1 MKLRTIIF
9 AALAL
14 IPIAVSARDDAQQG
28 MMPGMMHGMMHGK
41 AEGGHSEDGG
51 HAQDVGKPGDPRK
64 VSRAIQVLMDDGMKF
79 TPAKV
84 NVKRGETIK
93 FVVRNAGQIKHEM
106 VIGSMA
112 ELKQHAE
119 LMRKIPGMEHADSN
133 MVTLDPGETGELVW
147 QFTKAGTFDFACL
160 QPGHFEAGMM
170 GKVSVR

>member
-14 IPIAVSARDDAQQG
+14 TPIAVFADDDAHQ
-28 MMPGMMHGMMHGK
+28 GMMHGMMHGK
-41 AEGGHSEDGG
+41 AEGGQSEDGG
-51 HAQDVGKPGDPRK
+51 HAQDVGKPGDPKK
-64 VSRAIQVLMDDGMKF
+64 VSRAIQVLTSDDMKF

-84 NVKRGETIK
+84 NVKRGETIR
-93 FVVRNAGQIKHEM
+93 FVVRNAGQVKHEM

-112 ELKQHAE
+112 ELKEHAG
-119 LMRKIPGMEHADSN
+119 LMRKMPGMEHADPN

>member
-1 MKLRTIIF
+1 M
-9 AALAL
+9 
-14 IPIAVSARDDAQQG
+14 
-28 MMPGMMHGMMHGK
+28 
-41 AEGGHSEDGG
+41 
-51 HAQDVGKPGDPRK
+51 K
-64 VSRAIQVLMDDGMKF
+64 VSRIIQVLMSDDMKF
-79 TPAKV
+79 TPARAD
-84 NVKRGETIK
+84 VKRGETVQ
-93 FVVRNAGQIKHEM
+93 FVVRNTGRIKHEM